1 MKEFSKK
8 SKNKK
13 VKINFSE
20 KKPLFSNKEI
30 IFRSQGRAKAFHIS
44 SKAQVIFLSIMMFI
58 AVWTLYSYY
67 IYNKSGTIISIKDK
81 ELGETRDA
89 YVDLMTD
96 FVALHKNI
104 VSVINSIDNNNAKDN
119 HELELYRSQALVVED
134 RIKQITEEVDWAD
147 TGIINEKANISEAL
161 LQRDIATSERDV
173 LKKQLN
179 DLVKDVDEIKRIEF
193 EVLKKVEEV
202 AGSEVTKIK
211 NAISAINKPLKSKSL
226 YFNPLANK
234 KTGDK
239 GGPYIPAPNK
249 IKDKKLNDKLNSA
262 MTNLEDWEYYKE
274 VVKYVPIGK
283 PVWSYWISSKFGARN
298 DPFKNSQAVHKG
310 IDLAS
315 RTGNKVK
322 TMANGKVK
330 KAEMNRTYGN
340 LIVIDHGNGF
350 ETKYAHLH
358 KMYIKKGDF
367 VEAEDVIG
375 EVGSTGRSTGPH
387 LHYEILY
394 RGHPVDPLPFIKT
407 KI

>member
-1 MKEFSKK
+1 MKEFSTR
-8 SKNKK
+8 SGNK
-13 VKINFSE
+13 VKITYSE

-30 IFRSQGRAKAFHIS
+30 IFRSGGHAKAFHIS
-44 SKAQVIFLSIMMFI
+44 STAQVIFLSIMTFI
-58 AVWTLYSYY
+58 AIWTFYSYY
-67 IYNKSGTIISIKDK
+67 VYNKSGTIISIKDK

-89 YVDLMTD
+89 YVELMTD

-104 VSVINSIDNNNAKDN
+104 LSVIDSIDNYEETDD

-134 RIKQITEEVDWAD
+134 RIKQITEEVNWAD
-147 TGIINEKANISEAL
+147 NNFISEKTNISEAL

-173 LKKQLN
+173 LKKQLK
-179 DLVKDVDEIKRIEF
+179 DLLEDVEEIKSAEF
-193 EVLKKVEEV
+193 EILKKIEEI
-202 AGSEVTKIK
+202 AGNEVIKIK
-211 NAISAINKPLKSKSL
+211 GAISSINKPLKAKSL
-226 YFNPLANK
+226 YYNPLANK
-234 KTGDK
+234 KTDDK
-239 GGPYIPAPNK
+239 GGPFVPAPQR
-249 IKDKKLNDKLNSA
+249 IKDKKLNDKLTSA
-262 MTNLEDWEYYKE
+262 MVNLEDWEYYKE
-274 VVKYVPIGK
+274 IVEYIPIGK

-315 RTGNKVK
+315 RTGNKIK
-322 TMANGKVK
+322 IRAKGKVT

-340 LIVIDHGNGF
+340 LIVVDHGNGF

-358 KMYIKKGDF
+358 KIYVKKGDF
-367 VEAEDVIG
+367 VEVDDAIG